1 MSKIAHLLDLAKGII
16 LDALLIL
23 KALILGVVEGLTE
36 FLPISSTG
44 HLIVVGDLLNFN
56 DERGKIFEI
65 VIQFGAILAVC
76 WLFRSRLWQV
86 ISGLKRSASAQ
97 RFACNIVVASLP
109 AIVMALLF
117 GGLIK
122 RVLFNPFSVAIA
134 LIVGGL
140 IILWIER
147 RYISNTAEH
156 RVSDIDQI
164 SMIDAFKIGCLQC
177 LALLPGTSRSGATI
191 MGGILCG
198 LSRQVATE
206 FSFFLAMPILF
217 GATIYELFKARH
229 MLQMGDIY
237 LIAIGFLAAFV
248 SALVCVRW
256 LLRFIVSH
264 NFCGFAWY
272 RIGFGVFILLTA
284 GTGAVQW
291 G

>member
-1 MSKIAHLLDLAKGII
+1 MSKIGHSLDLAKGII

-44 HLIVVGDLLNFN
+44 HLIIVGDLLNFN

-76 WLFRSRLWQV
+76 WLFRLRLWQA
-86 ISGLKRSASAQ
+86 ISGLKRSTSAR
-97 RFACNIVVASLP
+97 RFSCNIVVASLP

-117 GGLIK
+117 GSLIK
-122 RVLFNPFSVAIA
+122 RVLFNPLSVAIA
-134 LIVGGL
+134 LIVGGF

-147 RYISNTAEH
+147 RYAKNSLQH
-156 RVSDIDQI
+156 RVGDIDQI
-164 SMIDAFKIGCLQC
+164 STIDAFKIGCLQC

-206 FSFFLAMPILF
+206 FSFFLAIPILF
-217 GATIYELFKARH
+217 GATVYELFKARH
-229 MLQMGDIY
+229 LLQMDDVY
-237 LIAIGFLAAFV
+237 LIAIGFLAAFF

-264 NFCGFAWY
+264 TFCGFAWY

>member
-1 MSKIAHLLDLAKGII
+1 M
-16 LDALLIL
+16 DALLIL

-56 DERGKIFEI
+56 DERGRIFEI

-76 WLFRSRLWQV
+76 WLFRSRLWHA
-86 ISGLKRSASAQ
+86 ISGLKRSTSAQ
-97 RFACNIVVASLP
+97 RFACNIIVASLP

-117 GGLIK
+117 GSLIK
-122 RVLFNPFSVAIA
+122 RVLFNPLSVAIA
-134 LIVGGL
+134 LIVGGFV
-140 IILWIER
+140 ILWIER
-147 RYISNTAEH
+147 RYVKNSVQH

-164 SMIDAFKIGCLQC
+164 SMMDAFKIGCLQC

-206 FSFFLAMPILF
+206 FSFFLAIPVLF

-229 MLQMGDIY
+229 MLQMADIY

-272 RIGFGVFILLTA
+272 RIGFGLFILLTA

>member
-1 MSKIAHLLDLAKGII
+1 M
-16 LDALLIL
+16 DALLIL
-23 KALILGVVEGLTE
+23 KSLILGVVEGLTE

-76 WLFRSRLWQV
+76 WLFRSRLWQT
-86 ISGLKRSASAQ
+86 ISSLKRSTSAQ
-97 RFACNIVVASLP
+97 RFACNIIVASLP

-117 GGLIK
+117 GSLIK
-122 RVLFNPFSVAIA
+122 RVLFNPLSVAIA

-140 IILWIER
+140 AILWIER
-147 RYISNTAEH
+147 RYISNTVEH

-164 SMIDAFKIGCLQC
+164 SMMDAFKIGCLQC

-206 FSFFLAMPILF
+206 FSFFLAIPVLF

-229 MLQMGDIY
+229 MLQMADIY

-272 RIGFGVFILLTA
+272 RIGFGLFILLTA
-284 GTGAVQW
+284 GTGVVQW

>member
-1 MSKIAHLLDLAKGII
+1 M
-16 LDALLIL
+16 DALLIL

-44 HLIVVGDLLNFN
+44 HLIVVGDLLDFN
-56 DERGKIFEI
+56 DERGRIFEI

-76 WLFRSRLWQV
+76 WLFRSRLWQA
-86 ISGLKRSASAQ
+86 ISGLKRSTSAQ

-109 AIVMALLF
+109 AIVMALLL
-117 GGLIK
+117 GSLIK
-122 RVLFNPFSVAIA
+122 RVLFNPLSVATA
-134 LIVGGL
+134 LIIGGF

-147 RYISNTAEH
+147 RYTSSAAHHHQTA

-164 SMIDAFKIGCLQC
+164 SIIDALKIGCLQC

-191 MGGILCG
+191 MGGMLCG

-206 FSFFLAMPILF
+206 FSFFLAIPVLF
-217 GATIYELFKARH
+217 GATVYELFKARNLLH
-229 MLQMGDIY
+229 VDDLY

-248 SALVCVRW
+248 SALICVRW

-272 RIGFGVFILLTA
+272 RIGFGLFILLTA
-284 GTGAVQW
+284 WTGAVKW